1 MDTRKMNIATAKQ
14 IDLIEFLEKLGYRAK
29 KISGNDHWYLSPLR
43 IESTPSFKVNSKEQV
58 WYDFGIGKGGN
69 IVDFG
74 ILLYNCSVAEFLEK
88 LSIQGFYNTFSFQQ
102 QKERTVQP
110 AAINKSKITINEI
123 REIQS
128 PELKAYL
135 SSRCIAL
142 ESATALLK
150 EVSYSVNGKEW
161 LALGLQNN
169 AGGYELR
176 GLQTF
181 KSSISPKDFIH
192 IDIGTGTLAIVE
204 GMFDYLSHAELNQP
218 IVPDKTDWLILNSLS
233 FIDRARP
240 IMGKYEKVYL
250 LLDNDEV
257 GKMAAKNLINL
268 SPKFHDLSH
277 HYKGSK
283 DLNEHLVK
291 QRSNTLSV
299 SITQKPERIKRKIG
313 F

>member
-1 MDTRKMNIATAKQ
+1 MDTSKMSIATAKQ

-43 IESTPSFKVNSKEQV
+43 NESTPSFKVNSKEQV

-69 IVDFG
+69 IIDFG

-88 LSIQGFYNTFSFQQ
+88 LSNQRFYNTLSFHLQSE
-102 QKERTVQP
+102 KIVQP
-110 AAINKSKITINEI
+110 AANEKPKITINEI

-128 PELKAYL
+128 PELKAYIK
-135 SSRCIAL
+135 SRCIAL
-142 ESATALLK
+142 EPATALLK

-181 KSSISPKDFIH
+181 KSSISPKDFTH
-192 IDIGTGTLAIVE
+192 IDNGTGTLAIAE
-204 GMFDYLSHAELNQP
+204 GMFDYLSHVELNQP
-218 IVPDKTDWLILNSLS
+218 IVPEKTDWLILNSLA
-233 FIDRARP
+233 FIERART
-240 IMGKYEKVYL
+240 IMDKYEKAYL

-283 DLNEHLVK
+283 DINEHLVK
-291 QRSNTLSV
+291 QRTINLSTG
-299 SITQKPERIKRKIG
+299 ITQKPERIKSKMG
-313 F
+313 S